1 MKKYIVFSII
11 MISLVGILIY
21 LNLPKKGLDEILVVP
36 ESHYILYEQDK
47 TISMKYFS
55 TKKDI
60 LDERMILSTFIYNA
74 DETIKFQIEAV
85 YIDTYH
91 NEQYQDKTYY
101 GYELI
106 LTLPEIDATY
116 LMDKLYIKIN
126 YNHDIYEFFAG
137 TLYVEYPEQQAN
149 YIHWYG
155 IEGIKDDLPRL
166 FQIIVDVSLR
176 TEIDSI
182 YVGPDET
189 PFHLGLDNIIIQVL
203 SNDYLFNTTFVK
215 IITSEGITYLPNF
228 SYFVNYELLS
238 ARLHHNYVIY

>member
-1 MKKYIVFSII
+1 M
-11 MISLVGILIY
+11 
-21 LNLPKKGLDEILVVP
+21 
-36 ESHYILYEQDK
+36 
-47 TISMKYFS
+47 
-55 TKKDI
+55 
-60 LDERMILSTFIYNA
+60 
-74 DETIKFQIEAV
+74 
-85 YIDTYH
+85 
-91 NEQYQDKTYY
+91 
-101 GYELI
+101 
-106 LTLPEIDATY
+106 
-116 LMDKLYIKIN
+116 
-126 YNHDIYEFFAG
+126 
-137 TLYVEYPEQQAN
+137 
-149 YIHWYG
+149 
-155 IEGIKDDLPRL
+155 